1 MAHRR
6 MVAGRGILR
15 NHGEL
20 TIRQPQ
26 VGFTQT
32 EKANA
37 GHSDRS
43 IRLAQ
48 DESQSQAGDAPEIRE

>member
-1 MAHRR
+1 M
-6 MVAGRGILR
+6 
-15 NHGEL
+15 GEIA
-20 TIRQPQ
+20 IRQPQ